1 MGYYLNQLKAL
12 VKRNILLKKASKA
25 TIVLEI
31 FFPIYS
37 ILCIFLISF
46 ILKQNSGKNEST
58 VINSHEPTILSPLYS
73 LFSKSYDY
81 QYSVVGFV
89 LPEENDG
96 SIIPE
101 IVGTINNDFFNST
114 SYIKP
119 MQFKNQEEMVKY
131 KTDKDKDESSYDKLL
146 AGIVFESNDL
156 SKYTIRLNIKDVE
169 NPETEP
175 ITNVGSIFSLTSSE
189 ELSSQYINIFSPIQS
204 SVDQALIRMK
214 TKDNNFSLNY
224 SIGELGQLESNLS
237 ESDMDISASIGYYI
251 TFSFLAVVYTI
262 TLNIVKEKED
272 KLRDGLLI
280 AGVHPTVFW
289 LSWFILEGFITF
301 IISVVFTIIIVF
313 NNLIPNVNFIFI
325 FLVIFLFSLS
335 ACCIG
340 FIFST
345 FFKKSKTAGVVIIF
359 FYIILCYMNQILIL
373 FNSNI
378 SRILSFIF
386 STVSL
391 GLFFNSAIKLKYTY
405 KSLGFV
411 TIFKTDVG
419 FYLLITLFNVV
430 TYFLLAI
437 ILDNLISNENNRY
450 LFTPKRKVKDLHS
463 ENEVTYQKDIQED
476 FNSIN
481 NEKCMVEVSR
491 VHKLFKRDKN
501 NSKNDNNNNN
511 NKNQSKGKNSE
522 FLAVNDI
529 SFKVYQNEI
538 FALLGHN
545 GAGKTTLINIM
556 VGLIKATYGDVYFD
570 GSSISKN
577 VNAIRKDFGVCA
589 QTNIIYDGLTVEDHI
604 NFYANLKNVKVD
616 VDEVLKELDLLP
628 QKKLK
633 SSKLSG
639 GQKRKL
645 CIGMAIIGNPKYIF
659 LDEPTTGL
667 DPLSR
672 RKIWEL
678 LLKKKE
684 GRVIFLTT
692 HYMDEADVLADRKL
706 ILNKGK
712 IRCLGTSLYL
722 KNHFNMKY
730 NLDVETN
737 EKEKVNKIIM
747 NYLPEAIYVEN
758 KEANEFESHDNKFY
772 TWRLPLN
779 SSDHFA
785 PLLNELDNLSGSLIR
800 KYALSLP
807 TLEELFI
814 RLEDD
819 QINNSEK
826 EKSNNNIDNE
836 YQYLIQTNDNSL
848 PELKS
853 VPKPSNSKLI
863 STLVKYRLKI
873 FLKDKM
879 FAFNA
884 FILPILLIA
893 LVFFGI
899 NQLMFKERIITYESK
914 AITVPSMYP
923 ETKINYSLNSTLPIT
938 TENILSGVGN
948 DISGVS
954 NVLIEQ
960 IQYPRFEDAYYLSS
974 LGGEMVESENKLNV
988 EIYYNSTMPHSL
1000 PASLNTV
1007 SNAFLASK
1015 NISDRIIV
1023 NNQPFDEK
1031 QDNVAM
1037 VGLTFIGFIIGIGVV
1052 SVLNKFGPLISRERI
1067 NQLLLQLQLNGV
1079 SRFNYWISNLI
1090 TDDLLFLCTCTLII
1104 LSGVV
1109 IRFEPLLDVSIVLLV
1124 LCFIIIWSIPC
1135 MLYQYIIS
1143 FMFKKEETAFTGIS
1157 AINTYPI
1164 IFGFF
1169 GLVILNANTSSS
1181 NLDALYSNTAIIF
1194 CLCFTAL
1201 CPSFGIVVLL
1211 NALFTLKLF
1220 SSFNSSELS
1229 MKTIMN
1235 YHNIISPLI
1244 ALLIV
1249 LLFVYYFI
1257 LILLDRMKNQ
1267 TNKSDI
1273 SELPPK
1279 TSEIYEKELENGDD
1293 DVKREYE
1300 YVKEHQNEL
1309 PISTLHLCKEFNV
1322 SKGKIT
1328 DPSEIKEIRDRD
1340 ANDYTYGDIHK
1351 SIVKYNQLVKTAVVD
1366 VNFGVRL
1373 HECFGLL
1380 GPNGAGK
1387 STTLNIVS
1395 STIPQTIGSVC
1406 YNGVETHQAK
1416 LGDVS
1421 MGYCPQHDILWKEL
1435 TLREHIEFFLSIR
1448 GYDSDDAKVYA
1459 TQYINAAGLE
1469 EHQNKRV
1476 DDLSGGTK
1484 RKLSILIAICGYPER
1499 ILLDE
1504 PTAGMDPSTRRLIWE
1519 IIKSTKRRNDSA
1531 LIMTTHS
1538 MEEAEQ
1544 LCDRLAILVNGRL
1557 ICIGSPEHLK
1567 MKYGKGYILELQCND
1582 VDQFHS
1588 EVVEK
1593 CNLFNSHEYKMER
1606 ISNNRGKY
1614 EVKMTKKLGLVFERM
1629 EEYKKKGLVN
1639 DYSFNQTSLEQI
1651 FINFAKNQ
1659 IISN

>member
-37 ILCIFLISF
+37 ILCICNF

-604 NFYANLKNVKVD
+604 NFYANLKNTHSLVVRF
-616 VDEVLKELDLLP
+616 
-628 QKKLK
+628 
-633 SSKLSG
+633 G
-639 GQKRKL
+639 
-645 CIGMAIIGNPKYIF
+645 
-659 LDEPTTGL
+659 
-667 DPLSR
+667 
-672 RKIWEL
+672 EL

-800 KYALSLP
+800 K
-807 TLEELFI
+807 
-814 RLEDD
+814 
-819 QINNSEK
+819 
-826 EKSNNNIDNE
+826 
-836 YQYLIQTNDNSL
+836 
-848 PELKS
+848 
-853 VPKPSNSKLI
+853 
-863 STLVKYRLKI
+863 LKI

-914 AITVPSMYP
+914 AITVP
-923 ETKINYSLNSTLPIT
+923 T
-938 TENILSGVGN
+938 
-948 DISGVS
+948 
-954 NVLIEQ
+954 
-960 IQYPRFEDAYYLSS
+960 
-974 LGGEMVESENKLNV
+974 
-988 EIYYNSTMPHSL
+988 
-1000 PASLNTV
+1000 
-1007 SNAFLASK
+1007 
-1015 NISDRIIV
+1015 
-1023 NNQPFDEK
+1023 
-1031 QDNVAM
+1031 
-1037 VGLTFIGFIIGIGVV
+1037 
-1052 SVLNKFGPLISRERI
+1052 
-1067 NQLLLQLQLNGV
+1067 
-1079 SRFNYWISNLI
+1079 
-1090 TDDLLFLCTCTLII
+1090 
-1104 LSGVV
+1104 
-1109 IRFEPLLDVSIVLLV
+1109 
-1124 LCFIIIWSIPC
+1124 
-1135 MLYQYIIS
+1135 
-1143 FMFKKEETAFTGIS
+1143 
-1157 AINTYPI
+1157 
-1164 IFGFF
+1164 
-1169 GLVILNANTSSS
+1169 
-1181 NLDALYSNTAIIF
+1181 
-1194 CLCFTAL
+1194 
-1201 CPSFGIVVLL
+1201 
-1211 NALFTLKLF
+1211 
-1220 SSFNSSELS
+1220 
-1229 MKTIMN
+1229 
-1235 YHNIISPLI
+1235 
-1244 ALLIV
+1244 LLIV

-1293 DVKREYE
+1293 DVKREYD
-1300 YVKEHQNEL
+1300 
-1309 PISTLHLCKEFNV
+1309 TLHLCKEFNV

-1380 GPNGAGK
+1380 GPNGAV
-1387 STTLNIVS
+1387 T
-1395 STIPQTIGSVC
+1395 
-1406 YNGVETHQAK
+1406 
-1416 LGDVS
+1416 
-1421 MGYCPQHDILWKEL
+1421 M
-1435 TLREHIEFFLSIR
+1435 LRYMLL
-1448 GYDSDDAKVYA
+1448 
-1459 TQYINAAGLE
+1459 QYINAAGLE

-1588 EVVEK
+1588 EV
-1593 CNLFNSHEYKMER
+1593 MER

-1639 DYSFNQTSLEQI
+1639 DYSFNQ
-1651 FINFAKNQ
+1651 NFPRTNLY
-1659 IISN
+1659 

>member
-954 NVLIEQ
+954 Q
-960 IQYPRFEDAYYLSS
+960 F
-974 LGGEMVESENKLNV
+974 
-988 EIYYNSTMPHSL
+988 
-1000 PASLNTV
+1000 
-1007 SNAFLASK
+1007 
-1015 NISDRIIV
+1015 
-1023 NNQPFDEK
+1023 
-1031 QDNVAM
+1031 
-1037 VGLTFIGFIIGIGVV
+1037 
-1052 SVLNKFGPLISRERI
+1052 LNKFGPLISRERI

-1124 LCFIIIWSIPC
+1124 LCFII
-1135 MLYQYIIS
+1135 YGV
-1143 FMFKKEETAFTGIS
+1143 FHTAFTGIS

-1211 NALFTLKLF
+1211 NALFTL
-1220 SSFNSSELS
+1220 N
-1229 MKTIMN
+1229 
-1235 YHNIISPLI
+1235 PLI

-1519 IIKSTKRRNDSA
+1519 IIKT
-1531 LIMTTHS
+1531 
-1538 MEEAEQ
+1538 
-1544 LCDRLAILVNGRL
+1544 ILVNGRL